1 MKLAKFFTS
10 LFLLGVLFSCSKEEL
25 VVEDSLINENTDLAT
40 DFGRYQGTSLG
51 MYKGVFS
58 TSDSEERGVVE
69 IKIINSQYAKA
80 TLEKIDGTVEEYKGI
95 IHGTRAL
102 GGMDI
107 SFSSDHSSFN
117 FRVDED
123 GSNPIITDAIDE
135 DKAALIKV
143 VKEDVRGAVVP
154 LTGSFTS
161 AIGGSGTWS
170 IIFNTGDGSGNDT
183 DITTQSIFDTV
194 DYGSATGNEQSGC
207 NTVDDVTTCTIG
219 GAYMSQ
225 GVAITWTGSHTYL
238 DISNCSAASGTWTAG
253 VSSGTWTTDNVCT
266 TPGDYIQTAIPI
278 TPTAE
283 GTAANCISPNFTLDI
298 SEFTDSGLTGDT
310 TCSSTTT
317 VRDVFYSWTA
327 TSDALVFR
335 AEQISNEANEDIII
349 RDSTGAFIACAEGS
363 FFGGTTLSGWS
374 IGDDLIIQIINN
386 IFDESTGFCLAEA
399 SVPTVPGNDLCEN
412 AFAITCGESVSG
424 NTLLATDTTMNDGP
438 DVFYT
443 FTGTVEGQ
451 AVTVSTCGSG
461 FDTRIRIFD
470 SCDGAEITQNDDNA
484 AACGPGGNSQL
495 IFIASLGVEY
505 IILIEGFSDDDLGPF
520 ELAVS
525 CVDPAPVCGGT
536 ITDFAG
542 ASGDVG
548 NCPTGNDF
556 VATSTAT
563 GTIGTDADIDNVSVV
578 YIESAFSSPSVNITL
593 TSPEG
598 TSLQLA
604 SAADASNGINA
615 VFRDGGDPIN
625 VNALETQPFGGTF
638 AAAFDGETVTG
649 DWTLSICDENNTAG
663 SLNSWSI
670 GFCDG
675 DIPPPTFMPVSND
688 AATRSS
694 IISDER
700 NLRMLKKER
709 LYEKRKRRWIE
720 ENEK

>member
-1 MKLAKFFTS
+1 MKLTNFFTS
-10 LFLLGVLFSCSKEEL
+10 LFLLGILFSCSKEEL
-25 VVEDSLINENTDLAT
+25 AIEETAVIDSTELTADLS
-40 DFGRYQGTSLG
+40 RYQGTSLG

-58 TSDSEERGVVE
+58 TADSEARGVIE
-69 IKIINSQYAKA
+69 IEIISSQYAKA

-95 IHGTRAL
+95 IDQNRGL
-102 GGMDI
+102 GGMSI
-107 SFSSDHSSFN
+107 SFFSDNSTFI
-117 FRVDED
+117 FTVDEN
-123 GSNPIITDAIDE
+123 GNNPIVIDAVDGV
-135 DKAALIKV
+135 KPALMKV
-143 VKEDVRGAVVP
+143 VKEEQRGAVVP

-161 AIGGSGTWS
+161 NIGGSGTWS
-170 IIFNTGDGSGNDT
+170 IIFNTGTGEGNDI

-207 NTVDDVTTCTIG
+207 NSVDDITTCTIG
-219 GAYMSQ
+219 GVYMSQ
-225 GVAITWTGSHTYL
+225 GVNITWTGSHTYL
-238 DISNCSAASGTWTAG
+238 DISDCSAASGTWTAG

-266 TPGDYIQTAIPI
+266 TPGDFIQTAIPI

-283 GTAANCISPNFTLDI
+283 GTATSCVSPNFTLDI
-298 SEFTDSGLTGDT
+298 SQFSNSGLTNDT
-310 TCSSTTT
+310 TCSPTTT
-317 VRDVFYSWTA
+317 GRDVFYSWTA

-386 IFDESTGFCLAEA
+386 IFDASTGFCLAEA
-399 SVPTVPGNDLCEN
+399 SVPTTPGNDLCEN
-412 AFAITCGESVSG
+412 AFAIACGESVSG

-470 SCDGAEITQNDDNA
+470 ACGGTEIIQNDDNA

-495 IFIASLGVEY
+495 IFTASLGVEY

-520 ELAVS
+520 ELAVT
-525 CVDPAPVCGGT
+525 CVDPAPECGGT
-536 ITDFAG
+536 TTDFAG
-542 ASGDVG
+542 ASGNVG

-598 TSLQLA
+598 TSLDLA
-604 SAADASNGINA
+604 SGADASNGINA
-615 VFRDGGDPIN
+615 VFRDGGDPTN
-625 VNALETQPFGGTF
+625 VNAPEAQPFGGSF
-638 AAAFDGETVTG
+638 ATAFDGETVNG
-649 DWTLSICDENNTAG
+649 DWTLSICDENNTN
-663 SLNSWSI
+663 STLDSWSI
-670 GFCDG
+670 SFCDG
-675 DIPPPTFMPVSND
+675 DIPPPTSGPETNNT
-688 AATRSS
+688 ATRSS
-694 IISDER
+694 NDTFLHAAKER
-700 NLRMLKKER
+700 ER
-709 LYEKRKRRWIE
+709 LYAERKRRWIE
-720 ENEK
+720 ENDK